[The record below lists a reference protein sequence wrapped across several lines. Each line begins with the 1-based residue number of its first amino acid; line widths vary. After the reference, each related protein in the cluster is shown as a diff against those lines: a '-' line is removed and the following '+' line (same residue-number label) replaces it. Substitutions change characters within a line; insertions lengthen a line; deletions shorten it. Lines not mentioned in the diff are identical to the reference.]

1 MNVLRSLAVPGRSRT
16 GWLLLVALFFLAGG
30 PSSAAQLTAA
40 RAAPKAAAP
49 ASDPVL
55 EARAA
60 FARGDLAALIALEPR
75 TRHDPLAATVTAWR
89 LTLQILRDDPTL
101 DPLAVDRFLAEHRG
115 TDPGERVRRALAQRA
130 MNRGDWDEAYEH
142 LTALASHDSTTRC
155 WLAHTELVRSAGGPP
170 RPHTAQRLLMNL
182 SQSNEACTEFF
193 QTALDRGLITSAMV
207 IERYFATLFE
217 RGTEAARSWE
227 PLLKLDGA
235 SRKQLHDLAALARDD
250 PRRVWAEQQQLPEL
264 FRTLVARAAFLSA
277 AKRGEPE
284 AASWRQAIPAS
295 LVWPT
300 PTHWQARLALAAE
313 DWPALLS
320 ALDALTLDER
330 NDRAWRFWRAWALK
344 ALGKGSAARPLF
356 AELAQHDDFFGLF
369 AGELLGQP
377 LVIGGEPPLPPTARQ
392 QAARHPAV
400 ARLRALAQRGWLVE
414 AQRETDLLGRLWRG
428 EAAAALRR
436 GAAALLADD
445 GQFNLAIRLLEAG
458 EDRAAWSLRYP
469 TPWRTLVLTSA
480 HNEGVDPAWA
490 YGVMRQESRFRKDAR
505 SSSGALGLMQVMPA
519 TGQWLAKR
527 MNERQFRPDH
537 LLEPATNL
545 RYGITYLRLMTEQ
558 LDGHPVLATGA
569 YNAGP
574 GRIGRLRQR
583 HDLGSDAALLDA
595 LRYIELLPIDETR
608 DYIRKV
614 LANTVIYSHLLGQP
628 KRLSELLLAYNDPTP
643 HLSELGARLH
653 TIPETPTPDPTQ
665 RR

>member
-1 MNVLRSLAVPGRSRT
+1 ML
-16 GWLLLVALFFLAGG
+16 ALFFALFLASGS
-30 PSSAAQLTAA
+30 SSAAPRTAA
-40 RAAPKAAAP
+40 RAASKAAAP
-49 ASDPVL
+49 TSDPVA

-60 FARGDLAALIALEPR
+60 FARGDLAALTALEPR

-89 LTLQILRDDPTL
+89 LTLQILRDDPAL
-101 DPLAVDRFLAEHRG
+101 DPLAVERFLAEHRG
-115 TDPGERVRRALAQRA
+115 TDPSERVRRALAQRA
-130 MNRGDWDEAYEH
+130 VNRGDWDEAYEH
-142 LTALASHDSTTRC
+142 LTALASHDATSRC
-155 WLAHTELVRSAGGPP
+155 WLAHAEVARSAGGPP
-170 RPHTAQRLLMNL
+170 HPQTAQRLLMNL
-182 SQSNEACTEFF
+182 SQSSEACTDFF
-193 QTALDRGLITSAMV
+193 QTALDHGLITSAMV

-217 RGTEAARSWE
+217 RGSDAARSWL
-227 PLLKLDGA
+227 PLLSLDPLTLK
-235 SRKQLHDLAALARDD
+235 RLDELATVARDD
-250 PRRVWAEQQQLPEL
+250 PLRAWEQQQRLPEPL
-264 FRTLVARAAFLSA
+264 RSLIARAAFMSA
-277 AKRGEPE
+277 AKRGEPQ
-284 AASWRQAIPAS
+284 ASLWRHAITPS
-295 LVWPT
+295 LVWRT
-300 PTHWQARLALAAE
+300 PTHWQVRLALAAE

-320 ALDALTLDER
+320 ALEGLTLDER
-330 NDRAWRFWRAWALK
+330 NDRAWRFWRAWGLNAT
-344 ALGKGSAARPLF
+344 GQTEQARTLF

-377 LVIGGEPPLPPTARQ
+377 LKIRSEELLSLTARQ
-392 QAARHPAV
+392 QAARHLAV
-400 ARLRALAQRGWLVE
+400 ARLRALAQRGWLIE
-414 AQRETDLLGRLWRG
+414 AQREAELLGRLWRG
-428 EAAAALRR
+428 DGTAALRR
-436 GAAALLADD
+436 GAAALLSDD
-445 GQFNLAIRLLEAG
+445 GQFDLAIRLLEAG
-458 EDRAAWSLRYP
+458 EDRTAWSLRYP

-490 YGVMRQESRFRKDAR
+490 YGVMRQESRFRKEAR

-519 TGQWLAKR
+519 TGKWLAKR
-527 MNERQFRPDH
+527 MNDPYFRPDH

-574 GRIGRLRQR
+574 GRISRLRMR
-583 HDLGSDAALLDA
+583 HDLTSDAALFDV

-653 TIPETPTPDPTQ
+653 ATSENPTPDPTQ